1 MTLKPGS
8 YIGSHTHK
16 DNEDAYLIISGK
28 GIFTDGNG
36 HAWVVGAGDMTIA
49 RPGQTHGLANLG
61 KEDLV
66 FLDIIAKND
75 SADLSK
81 MAKEGTTQY
90 FPVSAQFEKNVEK
103 KRAQV
108 KERAFC
114 SVVLLSVGKLRHRIR
129 PSRRLAG

>member
-1 MTLKPGS
+1 
-8 YIGSHTHK
+8 
-16 DNEDAYLIISGK
+16 
-28 GIFTDGNG
+28 
-36 HAWVVGAGDMTIA
+36 MTIA

-103 KRAQV
+103 AGAGKGTGILFGRF
-108 KERAFC
+108 AF
-114 SVVLLSVGKLRHRIR
+114 RREAATQDQ